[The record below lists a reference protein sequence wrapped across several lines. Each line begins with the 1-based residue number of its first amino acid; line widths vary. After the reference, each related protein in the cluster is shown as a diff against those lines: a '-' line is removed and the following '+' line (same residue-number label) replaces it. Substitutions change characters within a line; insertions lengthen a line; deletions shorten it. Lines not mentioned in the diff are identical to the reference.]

1 MDGTGGTAGTPEQP
15 EWTEAPH
22 SRLVGEPAGLVGLAT
37 PYMTPYM
44 NLDPLRLLHGPQT
57 PYTNTHSGARIRT
70 PGKAQVQGMQ
80 ITQPE

>member
-1 MDGTGGTAGTPEQP
+1 MLPSLILRLNSIDFGSILNDDWMPE
-15 EWTEAPH
+15 T
-22 SRLVGEPAGLVGLAT
+22 SLVGLAT

-80 ITQPE
+80 ITQPEY